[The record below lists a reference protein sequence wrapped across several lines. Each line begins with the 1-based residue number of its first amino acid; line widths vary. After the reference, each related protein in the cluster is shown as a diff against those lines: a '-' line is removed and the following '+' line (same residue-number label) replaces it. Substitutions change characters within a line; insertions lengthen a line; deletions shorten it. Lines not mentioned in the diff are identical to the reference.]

1 MTERQRARVLS
12 GETRREEPRQ
22 RMDRTWSER
31 RAEPGAHAAR
41 EREEA
46 GLPRQRVAS
55 QPGMTWPPAM
65 PFAEALQRARSS
77 DHQALT
83 LLYRRFL
90 PVVYRFIL
98 ARVADIPTAEDL
110 TSETFF
116 AVIER
121 ISETHAHDEL
131 TFAAWALGI
140 ARNQVATYYRRQR
153 TRPAR
158 RLDEADEDTL
168 PAIAG
173 EGDPL
178 NVITARERWAE
189 VVGALNQ
196 LTEDQR
202 NVLLYRVILGYS
214 AEDVGALLGKQPGAV
229 RALQFRALA
238 SMARILGLRAQ
249 GRVRTGPSWEGERE

>member
-1 MTERQRARVLS
+1 
-12 GETRREEPRQ
+12 
-22 RMDRTWSER
+22 
-31 RAEPGAHAAR
+31 
-41 EREEA
+41 
-46 GLPRQRVAS
+46 
-55 QPGMTWPPAM
+55 MTWPPAM
-65 PFAEALQRARSS
+65 PFAEVLRRARSS

-90 PVVYRFIL
+90 PVVYRFVL
-98 ARVADIPTAEDL
+98 ARVGDIPTAEDL

-121 ISETHAHDEL
+121 IGETRAHDEL

-153 TRPAR
+153 ARPTA
-158 RLDEADEDTL
+158 RLDEPDGAEEL
-168 PAIAG
+168 FAVAG
-173 EGDPL
+173 DGDPL

-189 VVGALNQ
+189 VVSALNQ

-214 AEDVGALLGKQPGAV
+214 AEDVGALLDKQPGAV

-238 SMARILGLRAQ
+238 SLARILGLNAPGGARASA
-249 GRVRTGPSWEGERE
+249 GWEGGERG